1 MKTTKTLSINPAA
14 STTPQPPASGTKTI
28 TIQPGPEI
36 SAADMMQK
44 VKQEPT
50 PEPAPA
56 PVEITAAGLPAP
68 AETPQPEPTR
78 AELIAQRTA
87 RLNRLNQVAA
97 QVAKMDKMRTELD
110 RFVFDLQ
117 GDDDRHFSTIVLI
130 DDKRTEFRVTNM
142 ALCALLTDYLKG
154 LIAGKLAEKEAELL
168 SIQL

>member
-14 STTPQPPASGTKTI
+14 TATPQPAASGTKTI

-36 SAADMMQK
+36 STADMLPK
-44 VKQEPT
+44 AKQEPT
-50 PEPAPA
+50 PEP
-56 PVEITAAGLPAP
+56 TPAP

-78 AELIAQRTA
+78 AELIARRTA
-87 RLNRLNQVAA
+87 NLNRLNQVAG
-97 QVAKMDKMRTELD
+97 QVAKMDKMRADLD
-110 RFVFDLQ
+110 KFVFDLQ
-117 GDDDRHFSTIVLI
+117 GDEDRHFATVMLV

-168 SIQL
+168 GIQL

>member
-14 STTPQPPASGTKTI
+14 STTPQPAASGTKTI

-36 SAADMMQK
+36 STAEGNMQ
-44 VKQEPT
+44 QQ

-78 AELIAQRTA
+78 AELIARRTA
-87 RLNRLNQVAA
+87 RLNRLNQVAG

>member
-14 STTPQPPASGTKTI
+14 SATPQPAASGTKTI

-36 SAADMMQK
+36 STAGMMPK
-44 VKQEPT
+44 AGQEPT
-50 PEPAPA
+50 PEPA

-78 AELIAQRTA
+78 AELIARRTA
-87 RLNRLNQVAA
+87 NLNRLNQVAG

-142 ALCALLTDYLKG
+142 ALCSLLTDYLKG